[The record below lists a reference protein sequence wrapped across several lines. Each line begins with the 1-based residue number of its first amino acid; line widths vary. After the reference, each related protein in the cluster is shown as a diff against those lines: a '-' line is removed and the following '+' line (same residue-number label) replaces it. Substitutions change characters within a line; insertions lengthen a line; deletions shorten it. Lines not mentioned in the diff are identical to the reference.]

1 VELVR
6 LYSNPHSAAM
16 RLCQLHRYALSQARS
31 CPERSLVPQWV
42 DRRLGPELIERVV
55 SEYAG
60 GMSTTWLATRYG
72 IGKGTLLR
80 LIREGGVAIRRRG
93 PRTG

>member
-16 RLCQLHRYALSQARS
+16 RLCQLRRYALSQARS
-31 CPERSLVPQWV
+31 CPERSLVPQRV

-60 GMSTTWLATRYG
+60 GMSTTPAGNASRHRQG
-72 IGKGTLLR
+72 GRFCGFKGGWGR
-80 LIREGGVAIRRRG
+80 H
-93 PRTG
+93 P